1 MTDDEFLENLG
12 LEVSLPD
19 TPAEDNAD
27 SVEDKEKDTPKE
39 DVEKK
44 AEDEVVQQVAPEK
57 DSQQEELERLR
68 KENENLNK
76 EYENLNKR
84 FKDTQRSLTKKS
96 EELKS
101 ALNRKVEDSTPE
113 DADDDDDDWFTDSPD
128 DEEETEVN
136 EKSQGD
142 ESLKELQTKLNAQEE
157 ELRLLKEYQEQQRHS
172 QALSD
177 WQKAEAPI
185 KEKYPD
191 YAEIVDGPFLNAVN
205 NGDETSAWLMAEFRK
220 EGSTPEAAYK
230 VAKKY
235 CDYIGYKAK
244 SATTETTEKS
254 SLHKTRISD
263 DPDFNSAPP
272 SKDNRSET
280 TKDWDPLD
288 EFYADAK
295 KV

>member
-39 DVEKK
+39 DVETK

-76 EYENLNKR
+76 RL
-84 FKDTQRSLTKKS
+84 KDTQRSLTQKS
-96 EELKS
+96 EELKN
-101 ALNRKVEDSTPE
+101 ARKREVEDSVVE
-113 DADDDDDDWFTDSPD
+113 DDADDDDDWFTEPSD